1 MDKYSVKNI
10 AKLLSIT
17 GVALGIFLLLPVVVG
32 VYYGEDIW
40 QFGLFV
46 ACFIGVNGAL
56 FLSVRTHAFTL
67 SLKEGILGVNLIWL
81 LAGVAGGV
89 PLWLYSDIRPM
100 QAFFEAISGFTT
112 TGATVFT
119 DIEAL
124 PYALLM
130 LRSLMQWL
138 GGMGILV
145 LGVGLFSLINPSG
158 SLALFKAEA
167 SGVKLEKI
175 TPKIK
180 DTALMLWAIYFGLTC
195 LNTLLLYLQGL
206 TFFDALNHAFCT
218 LSTGG
223 FSTKNSS
230 FGAFFDTPLALWTT
244 TCFMLLG
251 GVNFLAHFKLLQGST
266 EGYRYEET
274 RWYGAIFF
282 SLAFI
287 LTLVGLVAAELSF
300 FDALTHGFFNIAS
313 LLTTTGFASTD
324 YETWGQSAVAVCFI
338 AMLIGG
344 NGGSTSGGVK
354 VVRFVIIYK
363 VVIAEIKKIIHPN
376 AIYGVFMNKN
386 PLSTS
391 LITATFGFMM
401 LFVLTNAVIVIFL
414 FASGYDA
421 LTSISAAIACVGN
434 VGPGFALVGPAQH
447 YAFFSDVEAFVLALG
462 MIAGRLEIYT
472 FFLIFFSGFWKRF

>member
-1 MDKYSVKNI
+1 MDQWVIKNI
-10 AKLLSIT
+10 TKLLSIT
-17 GVALGIFLLLPVVVG
+17 GLALGFFLFLPLGVG
-32 VYYGEDIW
+32 YYYGEEIW
-40 QFGLFV
+40 QFSLFV
-46 ACFIGVNGAL
+46 GCFIVFNGIL
-56 FLSVRTHAFTL
+56 FMSVYNHTFNLSI
-67 SLKEGILGVNLIWL
+67 KEGILGVNLIWL
-81 LAGVAGGV
+81 LAGIAGGV
-89 PLWLYSDIRPM
+89 PLWLYGDIRPM

-124 PYALLM
+124 PKSLLM

-167 SGVKLEKI
+167 SGVKLEKV

-180 DTALMLWAIYFGLTC
+180 DTALVLWGIYIALTC

-206 TFFDALNHAFCT
+206 GFFDALNHAFCT

-223 FSTKNSS
+223 FSTQNSS
-230 FGAFFDTPLALWTT
+230 FGAFSQTPLALWTT

-251 GVNFLAHFKLLQGST
+251 GINFLAHFKFLHGST

-274 RWYGAIFF
+274 QWYGVIFLL
-282 SLAFI
+282 LAFTLTIVSI
-287 LTLVGLVAAELSF
+287 LATDLSF
-300 FDALTHGFFNIAS
+300 FEAATHSFFNIAS

-324 YETWGQSAVAVCFI
+324 YETWGQLAVAICFI

-354 VVRFVIIYK
+354 VVRFIITTK
-363 VVIAEIKKIIHPN
+363 VVISEIKKIIHPN
-376 AIYGVFMNKN
+376 AIIGVFMNKT
-386 PLSTS
+386 PIPSS

-401 LFVLTNAVIVIFL
+401 LFILTNAIIVIFL
-414 FASGYDA
+414 FSSGYDA

-434 VGPGFALVGPAQH
+434 VGPGFGLVGPAQH
-447 YAFFSDVEAFVLALG
+447 YAFFTDTEAFVLALG

-472 FFLIFFSGFWKRF
+472 FFLVFFSGFWRRF

>member
-1 MDKYSVKNI
+1 MDKHSVNNI

-17 GVALGIFLLLPVVVG
+17 GLALGVFLLLPVGVG
-32 VYYGEDIW
+32 IYYGESVW
-40 QFGLFV
+40 KFGVFV
-46 ACFIGVNGAL
+46 GCFLGLHGAL
-56 FLSVRTHAFTL
+56 FLTVRAHIFTL

-81 LAGVAGGV
+81 LAGIAGGV
-89 PLWLYSDIRPM
+89 PLWLYGDIRPM

-124 PYALLM
+124 PYSLLM

-167 SGVKLEKI
+167 NGVKLEKI

-180 DTALMLWAIYFGLTC
+180 DTALVLWGIYFGLTC
-195 LNTLLLYLQGL
+195 LNTLLLYLQGFG
-206 TFFDALNHAFCT
+206 FFDALNHAFCT

-230 FGAFFDTPLALWTT
+230 FGAFSDTPLALWTT

-251 GVNFLAHFKLLQGST
+251 GINFLAHFKLLQGST
-266 EGYRYEET
+266 EGYRYDET
-274 RWYGAIFF
+274 RWYGVIFF
-282 SLAFI
+282 FLAFI
-287 LTLVGLVAAELSF
+287 LTIIGITSAELSF
-300 FDALTHGFFNIAS
+300 FEASTHAFFNIAS
-313 LLTTTGFASTD
+313 LLTTTGFASVD
-324 YETWGQSAVAVCFI
+324 YETWGQLAVAVCFI

-354 VVRFVIIYK
+354 VVRFIIISK
-363 VVIAEIKKIIHPN
+363 VVFAEIKKIIHPN
-376 AIYGVFMNKN
+376 AIFGVFMNKN
-386 PLSTS
+386 LLSPS
-391 LITATFGFMM
+391 LVTATFGFMM
-401 LFVLTNAVIVIFL
+401 LFILTNALIVIFL
-414 FASGYDA
+414 FGSGYDA

-434 VGPGFALVGPAQH
+434 VGPGFGLVGPAQH
-447 YAFFSDVEAFVLALG
+447 YGFFTDTEAFVLALG

-472 FFLIFFSGFWKRF
+472 FFLVFFSGFWRRF